1 MPRSREW
8 CFSLTRDEIFQ
19 ELSGVFEEVLGRP
32 VALRE
37 ETTGADVDGWD
48 SVAHLMLILASE
60 RTFDVRF
67 EGAEIANAAN
77 VGQFVSLIE
86 AKRGWDSNGRSQS

>member
-1 MPRSREW
+1 MPQSSEW
-8 CFSLTRDEIFQ
+8 CFSLTREEIF
-19 ELSGVFEEVLGRP
+19 EALSGVFEEVLGRP
-32 VALRE
+32 VALRD

-60 RTFDVRF
+60 REFGVRF

-77 VGQFVSLIE
+77 VGEFVSLIE
-86 AKRGWDSNGRSQS
+86 AKRA